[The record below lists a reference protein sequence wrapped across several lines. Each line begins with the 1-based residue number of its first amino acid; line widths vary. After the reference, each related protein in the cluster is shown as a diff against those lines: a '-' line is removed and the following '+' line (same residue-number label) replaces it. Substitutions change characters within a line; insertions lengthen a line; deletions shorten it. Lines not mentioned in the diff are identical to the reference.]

1 MSFTLE
7 ERGDEG
13 PLVDTRPAPPRRSAV
28 KPARRVAPKL
38 PSTPAERAVLLRA
51 HREVALRMIA
61 NDLRRLAQDLDLL
74 EDADD
79 VPARLATLVGAVME
93 AVGQP
98 APPLAPAPIVE
109 AVCATFRVSHDEIV
123 SRRRGQHVALAR
135 QVAIYL
141 IREITD
147 YSFPRIGEYFG
158 RDHSTAIHSY
168 TRISRRVAAETP
180 FRTLMKKLKDTL
192 AARSAAGQADDAPC
206 PVLGAPMATANCLTM
221 ELCR

>member
-1 MSFTLE
+1 
-7 ERGDEG
+7 
-13 PLVDTRPAPPRRSAV
+13 
-28 KPARRVAPKL
+28 
-38 PSTPAERAVLLRA
+38 
-51 HREVALRMIA
+51 MIA

-74 EDADD
+74 EESDD

-93 AVGQP
+93 AVGRP
-98 APPLAPAPIVE
+98 APPLPLAPIVE
-109 AVCATFRVSHDEIV
+109 AVCAAFRVTHDEIV

-158 RDHSTAIHSY
+158 RDHSTAIHGY

-180 FRTLMKKLKDTL
+180 FRGLMKKLKDTL
-192 AARSAAGQADDAPC
+192 AARSAAGPADRPAAPRAVEDC
-206 PVLGAPMATANCLTM
+206 SARVAAANCNPTM

>member
-1 MSFTLE
+1 MSL
-7 ERGDEG
+7 
-13 PLVDTRPAPPRRSAV
+13 LVDTRPAPPRRSAV
-28 KPARRVAPKL
+28 KPGPRTVRNL
-38 PSTPAERAVLLRA
+38 PSTPAERTALLRA

-74 EDADD
+74 EDSDD
-79 VPARLATLVGAVME
+79 MPERLGTLVGAVMA
-93 AVGQP
+93 AVGRP
-98 APPLAPAPIVE
+98 VPPLALAPIVD
-109 AVCATFRVSHDEIV
+109 AVCAAFRVTHDEIV

-180 FRTLMKKLKDTL
+180 FRALLKKLKDTL
-192 AARSAAGQADDAPC
+192 AARTTTGRADDPPRP
-206 PVLGAPMATANCLTM
+206 PVGAPPPAEHSTM
-221 ELCR
+221 EFCR